1 MKVGDLIETT
11 CFGPKGSVGEI
22 GVLIRE
28 TWEGDCWEIRFPG
41 IWHTCIYAKDGL
53 RVISESR

>member
-11 CFGPKGSVGEI
+11 CFGPKGFVGEI

-28 TWEGDCWEIRFPG
+28 TREGDCWEIRFPG
-41 IWHTCIYAKDGL
+41 ITCIYAKDGL

>member
-1 MKVGDLIETT
+1 VKVGDLIETT

-41 IWHTCIYAKDGL
+41 ITCIYAKDGL
-53 RVISESR
+53 RVLSESR